1 MMTCNKAVVVL
12 SALLVKKI
20 IDSNIIIY
28 SLLQN
33 HPANGDCVK
42 FLEDHDAPNV
52 LYSLVDCLDETY
64 WILKNVYRIDAVAI
78 IQRLEKLINTNII
91 FLGLKLQDS
100 FKAFEIQA
108 KNSIQITD
116 ARLFLLASA
125 QQIPVIVT
133 DDMRFQTF
141 NRSQGLLTET
151 PITQDTRNKMAE
163 WENKNLPEAGLP
175 RILARI
181 HAYLSG
187 RDPKT
192 ADLFEHDTF
201 HFSKLPGV

>member
-1 MMTCNKAVVVL
+1 VL
-12 SALLVKKI
+12 NSLPVKKI

-52 LYSLVDCLDETY
+52 LYSLVDCIYETFR
-64 WILKNVYRIDAVAI
+64 ILKNVYRIDSNAI
-78 IQRLEKLINTNII
+78 VQRLEKLINTNIV
-91 FLGLKLQDS
+91 FLSLNLQDS
-100 FKAFEIQA
+100 FKALEIQT

-116 ARLFLLASA
+116 ARLFLLAST
-125 QQIPVIVT
+125 QQIPMIVT
-133 DDMRFQTF
+133 DDIRFQMF
-141 NRSQGLLTET
+141 NRSQRLLTES

-163 WENKNLPEAGLP
+163 WEKKNLPEAGLP

-181 HAYLSG
+181 HAYLNG
-187 RDPKT
+187 RDPKA
-192 ADLFEHDTF
+192 ADLFERDTL
-201 HFSKLPGV
+201 HFSKLPGT